1 MATTTDFKLWTNFID
16 LENYEEIYCIY
27 RSVSDIDEWGAFK
40 CVKKET
46 TKNNM
51 YFLKCDYCDD
61 TLVLASDKAK
71 EGFLQYIQINY
82 MKNNTDVEGWYGYEN
97 AMAKND

>member
-1 MATTTDFKLWTNFID
+1 MATTTDFKLWTDFVD

-27 RSVSDIDEWGAFK
+27 KSISEVDEWGAFK
-40 CVKKET
+40 CTMKKNST
-46 TKNNM
+46 GNM

-61 TLVLASDKAK
+61 TLALVSEKAK
-71 EGFLQYIQINY
+71 DSYLKFIEDNYIKSDMDI
-82 MKNNTDVEGWYGYEN
+82 ESWYGYQH